1 MTRDTHIEDYITGRK
16 IRATREEVEAV
27 QVLARA
33 LVEDYGY
40 SKAQIRTR
48 PQWRV
53 KVRPSDW
60 RKSYPVDIAVFSG
73 EEQTDQT
80 LRLVAECK
88 KKSRRDGLGQLKDYL
103 RLSTAMAG
111 VWFNGEERVFLAKRE
126 RKGRVEFDEIPN
138 IPRNGER
145 LEDIGKHRRRD
156 LLAPHN
162 LKVVFSAIRHHLAGN
177 AVGVTRDEALAQQL
191 INLIF
196 CKIYDERFTAK
207 NDILEFRAGVDEA
220 PREIA
225 ARVGVLFDKVKG
237 KYREVL
243 DFNDKLDLD
252 DRSVAYVVGEMQNF
266 CLADAERDV
275 IADAFEMFIGGA
287 LKGGQGQFF
296 TPRNVVRLMVDLVN
310 PSPEGLLIDPA
321 CGSGGFL
328 VESLKHIWTR
338 LDEDAAR
345 LGWSEKAVNEEKTA
359 AAIKCVHGLE
369 KDSFLSKVAKAYMA
383 IVGDGKGGI
392 FCEDSLEEP
401 KRWNAATC
409 QRVDLGRFDFVL
421 TNPPFGKNIKIT
433 GEDKLAQYELAR
445 VPGKQDEDEDESEA
459 APKPDK
465 ALRMEVRPEVLFV
478 ERCLQLLRDGGILGI
493 ILPETFFHAGSGA
506 HVLAFIERHNI
517 KWIVDLPHNTFRPHN
532 NAKCIFIVLQKN
544 TPQDEQIGMAV
555 AEEMGHDHQGRILHR
570 WDARRQI
577 IDRAKV
583 WDDIQV
589 ILDELR
595 DGGRKKHVFQ
605 TKRDLPKK
613 NRVYVPRY
621 YWRTREREVEKTARE
636 RGLVLRPI
644 GELVDAGIIRAFDG
658 DGSPR
663 ADYKGRG
670 DIPYVRVKDI
680 VNWEIYKNPTATV
693 PEWVYNKMTE
703 RKPEDHFVRERD
715 VLYVRRGSYR
725 IGSVA
730 MVSPHDLRVLLTR
743 ELLVLRVER
752 EPNACG
758 LDPYYLLYL
767 LSHRLVKMQEFN
779 RVLIETTLPN
789 IADRWR
795 DLRLPFFGD
804 PDEAAAV
811 SEQVREAI
819 TAKWEAVDKIE
830 RLRREHGEL
839 TT

>member
-1 MTRDTHIEDYITGRK
+1 MTRDAHIKDYITGQE

-40 SKAQIRTR
+40 GRGQIRTR

-53 KVRPSDW
+53 KVRPSDQ
-60 RKSYPVDIAVFSG
+60 RKSYPVDIAVFSS

-80 LRLVAECK
+80 LRIVAECK

-103 RLSTAMAG
+103 RLSTAVAG

-156 LLAPHN
+156 LVAPHN
-162 LKVVFSAIRHHLAGN
+162 LKVAFGVIRNHLAGN
-177 AVGVTRDEALAQQL
+177 AVGVTLDGALAQQL

-207 NDILEFRAGVDEA
+207 NDILEFRAGVDET

-225 ARVGVLFDKVKG
+225 ERIGALFDKVKG

-243 DFNDKLDLD
+243 DFDDRVALD
-252 DRSVAYVVGEMQNF
+252 DRSIAYVVGELQNF
-266 CLADAERDV
+266 CLAEAQRDV
-275 IADAFEMFIGGA
+275 IADAFEMFISGA

-296 TPRNVVRLMVDLVN
+296 TPRNVVRLMVELVD
-310 PSPEGLLIDPA
+310 PAPDGLLIDPA

-328 VESLKHIWTR
+328 VESLKRIWER
-338 LDEDAAR
+338 VDQQASR
-345 LGWSEKAVNEEKTA
+345 LGWSEKTANEEKA
-359 AAIKCVHGLE
+359 AAAVKCVHGLE
-369 KDSFLSKVAKAYMA
+369 KDSFLNKVAKAYMA
-383 IVGDGKGGI
+383 IIGDGKGGI
-392 FCEDSLEEP
+392 FCEDALEDP
-401 KRWNAATC
+401 KNWAAAAR
-409 QRVDLGRFDFVL
+409 QRVGLGRFDFVL
-421 TNPPFGKNIKIT
+421 TNPPFGKSIKIT
-433 GEDKLAQYELAR
+433 GEEKLAQYELSRAWR
-445 VPGKQDEDEDESEA
+445 PENPENPGSPLVPGETRRE
-459 APKPDK
+459 
-465 ALRMEVRPEVLFV
+465 EVRPEVLFV
-478 ERCLQLLRDGGILGI
+478 ERCMQLLRDGGVMGI

-506 HVLAFIERHNI
+506 HVLAFLERHNI
-517 KWIVDLPHNTFRPHN
+517 KWLIDLPHNTFRPHN
-532 NAKCIFIVLQKN
+532 NAKCVAVILQKN
-544 TPQDEQIGMAV
+544 APQDREIGMAV

-570 WDARRQI
+570 WDHRRQK
-577 IDRAKV
+577 IDRGKI

-589 ILDELR
+589 ILKEVR
-595 DGGRKKHVFQ
+595 DGGRKRHVFR
-605 TKRDLPKK
+605 TKSEAPRG

-621 YWRTREREVEKTARE
+621 YWRTREREVESVARE
-636 RGLVLRPI
+636 RGLVLRPMS
-644 GELVDAGIIRAFDG
+644 ELLDGGIVRAFDG

-693 PEWVYNKMTE
+693 PEWVYRKMTE
-703 RKPEDHFVRERD
+703 RKPEENFLRERD
-715 VLYVRRGSYR
+715 ILYVRRGSYR

-730 MVSPHDLRVLLTR
+730 MASPHDLRVLLTR

-752 EPNACG
+752 EENDHG
-758 LDPYYLLYL
+758 LNPHYLLYL

-795 DLRLPFFGD
+795 DLRLPFFAD
-804 PDEAAAV
+804 RAEAAAV
-811 SEQVREAI
+811 SKRVREAI
-819 TAKWEAVDKIE
+819 ASKWAAVDRIE

>member
-1 MTRDTHIEDYITGRK
+1 MAGKWQLWCIITKMSRDTHIEDYITGQK
-16 IRATREEVEAV
+16 IRATHEEVEAV

-53 KVRPSDW
+53 KVGPSNQ

-73 EEQTDQT
+73 KEQTDQT
-80 LRLVAECK
+80 LRIIAKCK
-88 KKSRRDGLGQLKDYL
+88 KKSRRDGLEQLKDYL
-103 RLSTAMAG
+103 RLSTAIAG

-126 RKGRVEFDEIPN
+126 RNGRMEFDEVPN
-138 IPRNGER
+138 IPRKGER
-145 LEDIGKHRRRD
+145 MEDIGKYRRCD

-162 LKVVFSAIRHHLAGN
+162 LKVAFSAIRHHLAGN
-177 AVGVTRDEALAQQL
+177 AIGTTRDEALAQQL

-196 CKIYDERFTAK
+196 CKIYDERFTAQ
-207 NDILEFRAGVDEA
+207 NDILEFRAEVDET
-220 PREIA
+220 PQEIA
-225 ARVGVLFDKVKG
+225 ARVGILFDKVKG
-237 KYREVL
+237 KYPEVL
-243 DFNDKLDLD
+243 DFNDRIDLD
-252 DRSVAYVVGEMQNF
+252 ERSVAYVVGELQNF
-266 CLADAERDV
+266 CITEAERDV

-287 LKGGQGQFF
+287 LKGGLGQFF
-296 TPRNVVRLMVDLVN
+296 TPRNVVRLMVEIVN
-310 PSPEGLLIDPA
+310 PSPKGLLIDPA

-328 VESLKHIWTR
+328 VESLKHIWAQV
-338 LDEDAAR
+338 DMQSAQ
-345 LGWSEKAVNEEKTA
+345 LGWNAKAVKEEKIA

-401 KRWNAATC
+401 QKWDSATR
-409 QRVDLGRFDFVL
+409 QHVGLGRFDFVL
-421 TNPPFGKNIKIT
+421 TNPPFGRHIKIT
-433 GEDKLAQYELAR
+433 GEDKLAQYDLAHS
-445 VPGKQDEDEDESEA
+445 GEG
-459 APKPDK
+459 
-465 ALRMEVRPEVLFV
+465 LRSEVRPEVLFV
-478 ERCLQLLRDGGILGI
+478 ERCVQLLRDGGILGI
-493 ILPETFFHAGSGA
+493 ILPETFFHASSGA

-532 NAKCIFIVLQKN
+532 NAKCVFVVLQKN
-544 TPQDEQIGMAV
+544 TPQEEKINMAV
-555 AEEMGHDHQGRILHR
+555 AEEMGHDHQGRIMYR
-570 WDARRQI
+570 WDHLRQE
-577 IDRAKV
+577 IDRKRV

-589 ILDELR
+589 ILKEIQG
-595 DGGRKKHVFQ
+595 GGRKKHVFQ
-605 TKRDLPKK
+605 TKCKK
-613 NRVYVPRY
+613 PQANRVYVPRY
-621 YWRTREREVEKTARE
+621 YWRTREREVEKIAKE
-636 RGLVLRPI
+636 RGLTLHPI
-644 GELVDAGIIRAFDG
+644 SELLENGVIRTFDG

-670 DIPYVRVKDI
+670 EIPYVRVKDI

-693 PEWVYNKMTE
+693 PEWVYHKMTE
-703 RKPEDHFVRERD
+703 RKPEDNFLRKCD
-715 VLYVRRGSYR
+715 ILYVRRGSYR

-730 MVSPHDLRVLLTR
+730 MASPHDLCVLMTK
-743 ELLVLRVER
+743 ELLVLRVEQKD
-752 EPNACG
+752 NAYD
-758 LDPYYLLYL
+758 LNPYYLLYL

-789 IADRWR
+789 IAGRWR
-795 DLRLPFFGD
+795 DLRLPFFDD

-811 SEQVREAI
+811 SEQVRKAI
-819 TAKWEAVDKIE
+819 TSKWAAVGRIE